1 MGPLATAG
9 QESPEILGL
18 LPEARLA
25 LTQATLYLALAP
37 KSNSVLTAYM
47 AAAKD
52 ALETE
57 QQPVPLH
64 LRNAP
69 TSLMKAEGYGR
80 GYQHAHDRE
89 DAVVEME
96 CLPAELAGRLHTPGA
111 FTVNANPHKARLI
124 SSHLVKARA
133 RH

>member
-1 MGPLATAG
+1 MQATHFVG
-9 QESPEILGL
+9 M
-18 LPEARLA
+18 PEARLA
-25 LTQATLYLALAP
+25 LTQATLHLALAP

-69 TSLMKAEGYGR
+69 TSLMKQIGYGS
-80 GYQHAHDRE
+80 GYQYAHDYAAGRA
-89 DAVVEME
+89 DDMA
-96 CLPAELAGRLHTPGA
+96 CLPEALQGRRYYE
-111 FTVNANPHKARLI
+111 ANPRDKLKRQQTGEPKPQQ
-124 SSHLVKARA
+124 SDE
-133 RH
+133 